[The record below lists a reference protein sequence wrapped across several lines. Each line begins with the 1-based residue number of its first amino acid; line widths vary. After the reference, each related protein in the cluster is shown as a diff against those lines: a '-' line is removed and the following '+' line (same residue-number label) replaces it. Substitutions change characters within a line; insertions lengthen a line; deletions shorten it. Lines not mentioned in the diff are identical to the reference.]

1 MKDDKKHITNIS
13 AIALWISILIFVL
26 VTIWIIQVFD
36 SQGNQDQEKLNRQLS
51 EQVKSS

>member
-1 MKDDKKHITNIS
+1 MKDDNKRIGNIS
-13 AIALWISILIFVL
+13 AIVLWISILIFVL

>member
-1 MKDDKKHITNIS
+1 MKDNKDNTPRNS
-13 AIALWISILIFVL
+13 SIALWISIVIFVL

-36 SQGNQDQEKLNRQLS
+36 SQENQDQEKLNRQIS